1 MNNAAS
7 RIKEILNEAKG
18 RFSPKLQSLKELIH
32 PNIWEAN
39 FKLLGN
45 PREPGIRQRLK
56 GPYGIVGCER
66 LVTS

>member
-32 PNIWEAN
+32 PQH
-39 FKLLGN
+39 LGSKFQALW
-45 PREPGIRQRLK
+45 GIRENPELDND
-56 GPYGIVGCER
+56 
-66 LVTS
+66 